1 MGKLQDKRI
10 ELAKK
15 VLDTT
20 DPATLAIVEDA
31 LSHERHYQFSPEQV
45 KELDAILD
53 RMRNGRSAT
62 YTWADVK
69 KRARARTAR

>member
-15 VLDTT
+15 ILDTT

-31 LSHERHYQFSPEQV
+31 LSGKGHYQFSPEQV
-45 KELDAILD
+45 KEFEAIRE
-53 RMRNGRSAT
+53 RMRSSKSPS
-62 YTWADVK
+62 YSWAEVK
-69 KRARARTAR
+69 KRARGRLAK